1 MHFVVAQFGFAVFL
15 GMIMGTA
22 PAMLAE
28 IFPSHYR
35 LSGYS
40 FAFNIGLGFG
50 GGTAPLIATALI
62 GVTGLEMAAP
72 GYLMAGAL
80 LSITALYM
88 MQDRSREPLR

>member
-1 MHFVVAQFGFAVFL
+1 
-15 GMIMGTA
+15 MIMGTA

-28 IFPSHYR
+28 LFKSEFR

-40 FAFNIGLGFG
+40 LSFNIGLGLG

-62 GVTGLEMAAP
+62 GLTGFKLASAA
-72 GYLMAGAL
+72 YLMVGSL
-80 LSITALYM
+80 LSIVALYM